1 MSQIETTSV
10 ESGDLTLNERFRIF
24 GILGLILASFV
35 FFALWPPRWLQS
47 IEMWVNTRAVWSN
60 LPIWYYILI
69 TLVDVHITTACVSLF
84 LHRCQT
90 HGSITFNRFVG
101 YAMEFWLWIFTAM
114 ATIRWVAVHRKH
126 HAKVETD
133 EDPHSPVMYGVW
145 RVFFYGTK
153 LYHHAAYDEFV
164 LRKYGKG
171 IARRWFYLKFSLLG
185 PVIAFVLNLWLF
197 GIVGFPMWLVEMVW
211 IPGFAAGVIN
221 GLGHWWG
228 YRNFDTPDNS
238 RNLPS
243 KILAILTCGE
253 SSHNN
258 HHYNQNSPKFS
269 VKKGE
274 IDLGWYYSRAL
285 EFVGLAHNRNT

>member
-1 MSQIETTSV
+1 MSQAEMMFT
-10 ESGDLTLNERFRIF
+10 ESEDLTPVERLRIF
-24 GILGLILASFV
+24 GIFGLLLTILVYLG
-35 FFALWPPRWLQS
+35 LWPPGWVQS
-47 IEMWVNTRAVWSN
+47 IKVWVDGRSVWPDFPVWAY
-60 LPIWYYILI
+60 LVI
-69 TLVDVHITTACVSLF
+69 TLVCTHITTACVSLF

-90 HGSITFNRFVG
+90 HRSITLNRFVG
-101 YAMEFWLWIFTAM
+101 YAMEFWLWVFTAM

-133 EDPHSPVMYGVW
+133 EDPHSPVVYGVW
-145 RVFFYGTK
+145 RVLFYGTK
-153 LYHHAAYDEFV
+153 LYHHAAYDDFV

-171 IARRWFYLKFSLLG
+171 IARRWFYLRFSLLG
-185 PVIAFVLNLWLF
+185 PVIALALNLWLF
-197 GIVGFPMWLVEMVW
+197 GVIGFPMWLLEMAW

-274 IDLGWYYSRAL
+274 IDLAWYYFLVLR
-285 EFVGLAHNRNT
+285 FFRLADG